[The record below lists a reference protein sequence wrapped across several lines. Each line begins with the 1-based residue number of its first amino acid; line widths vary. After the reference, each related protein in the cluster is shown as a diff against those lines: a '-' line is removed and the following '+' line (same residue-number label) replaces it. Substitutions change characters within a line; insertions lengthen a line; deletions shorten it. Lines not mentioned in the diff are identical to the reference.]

1 MIVSLSRHGSW
12 ILHHLMSLDDH
23 SRHEVGRE
31 DILQNWKWFLTKFTK
46 WHYHS
51 LTVKRTDWWK
61 SQPHIIIVYNLKIQ
75 TWSVSLIIFGQQI
88 FSDFL
93 NASFT
98 QPHAPFR
105 SRLGSFWFQIV
116 SIKVWSTKRPCFIK
130 FHWKFCWYM
139 EAASAFP
146 HGYINTYDTQ
156 SSGKSSPLGV

>member
-12 ILHHLMSLDDH
+12 ILHHLMSLDDR

-46 WHYHS
+46 WHHHS

-98 QPHAPFR
+98 QPHAPSDPVWDHFDFKLFLLKFEALKGHVL
-105 SRLGSFWFQIV
+105 SNFTENSVDIWRLLL
-116 SIKVWSTKRPCFIK
+116 
-130 FHWKFCWYM
+130 H
-139 EAASAFP
+139 FP
-146 HGYINTYDTQ
+146 MDT
-156 SSGKSSPLGV
+156 